1 MEKKFYAK
9 LFVICLWV
17 LLALSVGLLCY
28 AAFIG
33 KFSEGSVNALLYWA
47 YGMLGL
53 AIAAIVVVG
62 LYITATTNPKRLLTI
77 VYVVV
82 GAAALCGLAWLL
94 AKGAPAQGYTGAE
107 LPTQKTLKLTDTVL
121 NLTYILGG
129 TAILSIIV
137 GEIVM
142 ALRGKKA

>member
-17 LLALSVGLLCY
+17 LLVASVGLLCY
-28 AAFIG
+28 VAFIG

-62 LYITATTNPKRLLTI
+62 LYVTATNNPKNLVKIAIALA
-77 VYVVV
+77 

-94 AKGAPAQGYTGAE
+94 AKGAPALGYTGADI
-107 LPTQKTLKLTDTVL
+107 PSPAKLKLTDTVL

-129 TAILSIIV
+129 GAIVSIII